1 MSSVSKSPSNSTE
14 ESGWTT
20 YFDDFFN
27 KNSDDYDSHKCS
39 SVNNSIST
47 SSSLLS
53 DATSFVDKNVLSHN
67 EHVEIVNKE
76 FSLNKNC
83 KTGSS
88 SKKRKN
94 ILDQALED
102 TATSPPLN
110 SLKEKGNTSRQKE
123 LSLNEKDSDCTELK
137 KRGLCVVPL

>member
-39 SVNNSIST
+39 SINSLST

-67 EHVEIVNKE
+67 EHVEIVKKE
-76 FSLNKNC
+76 FSLNNKNG

-88 SKKRKN
+88 FKKRKN
-94 ILDQALED
+94 IVDQALED

-110 SLKEKGNTSRQKE
+110 SLKVFF
-123 LSLNEKDSDCTELK
+123 LFHIISLIFLATMLT
-137 KRGLCVVPL
+137 LCFANWESIL